1 MPAHPYPLK
10 KAAKAYFSAG
20 HSYTQTAKAFSIPV
34 GTLKAWAHREGW
46 RHENATTS
54 ATTARSADGKGHA
67 TPVANG
73 SLSHGPIVSSSPQ
86 CPKCRGVTR
95 YDLPGK
101 TLVEKSINFRNL
113 QRGTYPPGR
122 WKIPSTLEG
131 QPLLDAIAAATRK
144 KTTP

>member
-1 MPAHPYPLK
+1 MPARPYHLK
-10 KAAKAYFSAG
+10 KLAKAYFLDG
-20 HSYTQTAKAFSIPV
+20 HGYKQTAKAFGLPV
-34 GTLKAWAHREGW
+34 GTLKSWASREGW
-46 RHENATTS
+46 ERAGATPS
-54 ATTARSADGKGHA
+54 ATPSSHGDA
-67 TPVANG
+67 TPAATPAGKN
-73 SLSHGPIVSSSPQ
+73 L
-86 CPKCRGVTR
+86 CPKHRGVTR

-144 KTTP
+144 KTTS